1 MARIFKNW
9 HQAGSSW
16 PVVVGFSLLVF
27 LSATGLVVASPY
39 WSQRILSSVATASHK
54 VVKAAYDPGA
64 AAAGFGSVD
73 GDYVQGLAKAV
84 PGLVRR

>member
-9 HQAGSSW
+9 RQAGSSW

-39 WSQRILSSVATASHK
+39 WSQRVLAGVATASRK
-54 VVKAAYDPGA
+54 VVKAAYNPGA
-64 AAAGFGSVD
+64 AVAGIGSVD

-84 PGLVRR
+84 PGLVHR